1 MGTDIWGFHEFD
13 CSSSTCCC
21 LCLSQVRLLYGNQFS
36 FFYSLLSL
44 ICVALRRRW
53 LSNLFSLSLIALG
66 SEVLMFTRKVSPWNY
81 VQTDPLFTLWRM
93 YKNGNTIPKDDSLD
107 YGANFAH
114 MLGFSSSDMHELMK
128 LYVTIHRLI
137 WYLDYDNY
145 FMMLA

>member
-44 ICVALRRRW
+44 ICVALRRW
-53 LSNLFSLSLIALG
+53 LYNLFSLSLIALG